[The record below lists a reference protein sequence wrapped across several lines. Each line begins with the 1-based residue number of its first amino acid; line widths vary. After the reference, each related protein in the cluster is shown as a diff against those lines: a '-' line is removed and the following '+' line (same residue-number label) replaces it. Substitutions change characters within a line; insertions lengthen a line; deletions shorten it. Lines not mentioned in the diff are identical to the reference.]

1 MVFEKKSNDS
11 KEKKL
16 ISDVLLSTSK
26 KLNVGGFLQHFS
38 RSMSSHPVNSKHDFL
53 FCGFEK
59 IRSINLLDKSKVYFY
74 LWNIKS
80 LQLRLRIEGNR
91 FDFYV
96 LIHSMKDATLQQR
109 CFYQIIWIVHKSTVL
124 GTKVWCS
131 FETSCHLAMKFVYKI
146 LLMTAKMQI
155 LYSHKLTTSENA
167 YISLWNMFMKYNILV
182 LKSVTDFDY
191 RYHIIRFH
199 KDWRSEILRSWSL
212 MNPLFFKY
220 VFKLTENLT
229 HLFSMKYLALLFDV
243 ASVTKK
249 REKQIK

>member
-1 MVFEKKSNDS
+1 MNSRSSRRTFMKWFLKKKSNDS
-11 KEKKL
+11 KGKKL
-16 ISDVLLSTSK
+16 ILDVLLSTSK

-96 LIHSMKDATLQQR
+96 IHSMKDATLQQR

-155 LYSHKLTTSENA
+155 LFSHKSPT
-167 YISLWNMFMKYNILV
+167 YPRKCIWISLEDMF
-182 LKSVTDFDY
+182 
-191 RYHIIRFH
+191 
-199 KDWRSEILRSWSL
+199 
-212 MNPLFFKY
+212 
-220 VFKLTENLT
+220 
-229 HLFSMKYLALLFDV
+229 
-243 ASVTKK
+243 
-249 REKQIK
+249 